1 MDQIANPLSSSE
13 IERYARHIVLQE
25 IGGAGQQKLKAARV
39 LMVGAGGLGAP
50 VLQYLAAAGVGT
62 LGIIDDDRVSLSN
75 LQRQIIYDT
84 DSVGTPKVEAA
95 AARIAAINPHV
106 IVEPYSTRIDTSN
119 ADDIISRFD
128 IILDGSDNFDTRY
141 TVADAAERL
150 KKPLISAALGRF
162 DGTLTVLTPFTSGPD
177 GKPLPSYRDL
187 FPEAPPPGTVPP
199 CSEAGVMGACA
210 GVIGTLQAMEAIKLI
225 TGTGEPLVGR
235 LLMYDALS
243 ARFETVRYSKRRTSD

>member
-1 MDQIANPLSSSE
+1 MTNPLSPPE
-13 IERYARHIVLQE
+13 IERYARHIVLAE
-25 IGGAGQQKLKAARV
+25 IGGAGQQRLKAARV

-50 VLQYLAAAGVGT
+50 VLQYLAAAGAGT

-75 LQRQIIYDT
+75 LQRQVIYDT
-84 DSVGTPKVEAA
+84 DSVGAPKVEAA

-106 IVEPYSTRIDTSN
+106 TVEPFSTRIDASN
-119 ADDIISRFD
+119 ADEIISRFD
-128 IILDGSDNFDTRY
+128 IIIDGSDNFDTRY
-141 TVADAAERL
+141 AVADAAERQG
-150 KKPLISAALGRF
+150 KPLVSAALGRF
-162 DGTLTVLTPFTSGPD
+162 DGTLTVLMPFASGPD

-199 CSEAGVMGACA
+199 CSEAGVMGAAA
-210 GVIGTLQAMEAIKLI
+210 GVIGALQAMEAIKLI

-243 ARFETVRYSKRRTSD
+243 ARFETVRYSKRKVRD